1 MNERYEYTQ
10 TEFNNLLKTVATFPT
25 AFDDFVKKLSNA
37 SFMHLNIR
45 HIYDLNSKEIHN
57 SNFEY
62 CSIIHC
68 DVYDVVFTNCIF
80 TNTTFYMSSIA
91 SSKFNKCVFSHCDF
105 KMTNMNYVTLS
116 ADSSVTECIAHCSK
130 FEHATMTFDQR
141 KNIRMSQ
148 CIRTHSPNDNEYTF
162 GKILTQPLIGY
173 KKAIVVSHSFRIG
186 VLIKLEI
193 PKGAIVFQPNYYK
206 CRTNTAKVLRITNL
220 GETADYEKACS
231 WYDSKFMYHV
241 GETIACNDFN
251 LNNTRECAEG
261 IHFFLD
267 KESALNYNWS

>member
-1 MNERYEYTQ
+1 M
-10 TEFNNLLKTVATFPT
+10 FPT
-25 AFDDFVKKLSNA
+25 VSDDFVKKLSNA
-37 SFMHLNIR
+37 RFEHMNICHLHNL
-45 HIYDLNSKEIHN
+45 HSKEIHN
-57 SNFEY
+57 SEFES

-68 DVYDVVFTNCIF
+68 DVYDVTFTNCTFI
-80 TNTTFYMSSIA
+80 NTTFYMSSIV
-91 SSKFNKCVFSHCDF
+91 SSKFINCVFSNCDF
-105 KMTNMNYVTLS
+105 IMSNLNYITLS
-116 ADSSVTECIAHCSK
+116 TDCSVEQCTAYCSK

-148 CIRTHSPNDNEYTF
+148 CVRTHSLDDNAYTF
-162 GKILTQPLIGY
+162 GKILTESIIGY
-173 KKAIVVSHSFRIG
+173 KKAIVVSNTFRLA

-206 CRTNTAKVLRITNL
+206 CRTNTAKILRITNL

-241 GETIACNDFN
+241 GETITCNDFN